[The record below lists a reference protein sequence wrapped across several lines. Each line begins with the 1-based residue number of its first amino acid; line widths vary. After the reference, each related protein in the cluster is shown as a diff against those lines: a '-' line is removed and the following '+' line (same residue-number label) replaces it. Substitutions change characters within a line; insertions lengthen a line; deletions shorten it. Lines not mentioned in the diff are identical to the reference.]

1 MPGSR
6 HFRGMSLPLRRV
18 VARLRPRRRH
28 YSTSKRLS
36 STSIPDAAALD
47 SVSPIFTQTPP
58 LWAMLSS
65 CNVSRGSAIDIT
77 WNHWATL
84 VKDLEAVAEKNRQN
98 AAAAVEA
105 KRNEAQSDIPAGSS
119 STFVQVDTTKD
130 QSSTSIM
137 EPSSSTPVA
146 SPSTTNADAPK
157 PSRWEIRPTWQRS
170 IFCGVYVIGWAFST
184 AYLLKYRQ
192 TYVTRLKF
200 FRGPTSSNMP
210 SSPPPPPLPAKPT
223 TNSTAAALTPE
234 AGLQDNRFIHIETA
248 SHPKGITIPLRKVSL
263 YDGRNETELVIRSNS
278 GSITKSRWRWNR
290 TGREYWFMSLSGA
303 LVDGTRYTQ
312 VESARDKIL
321 QAWFGEVEG
330 KKKKK
335 RGGKKNSRILS

>member
-1 MPGSR
+1 
-6 HFRGMSLPLRRV
+6 MSLPLRRV
-18 VARLRPRRRH
+18 VARLRPHRRH

-58 LWAMLSS
+58 LWVRFAWPLIIG
-65 CNVSRGSAIDIT
+65 NALILGSAIDIT

-98 AAAAVEA
+98 AAAAAAVEA
-105 KRNEAQSDIPAGSS
+105 KCNEAQSDIPAGSS

-146 SPSTTNADAPK
+146 PPSTTNADAPK

-234 AGLQDNRFIHIETA
+234 AGSQDNRFIHIETA
-248 SHPKGITIPLRKVSL
+248 SHPKGITIPLRKVSM